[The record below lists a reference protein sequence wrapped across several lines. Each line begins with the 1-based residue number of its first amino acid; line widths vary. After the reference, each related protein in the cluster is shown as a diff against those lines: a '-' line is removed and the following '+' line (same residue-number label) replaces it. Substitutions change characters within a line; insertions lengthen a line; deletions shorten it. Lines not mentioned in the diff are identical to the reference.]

1 MKKLLELEKPD
12 FVSVTGDCV
21 SGYAWDGKTQGW
33 YKEQYLQFVRAM
45 IEANVSWALTAGNH
59 DTQADLTREQIS
71 ELDRTFNNSYTKPN
85 AANISHSFNYMLKVY
100 DSQG

>member
-33 YKEQYLQFVRAM
+33 YKEQYL
-45 IEANVSWALTAGNH
+45 
-59 DTQADLTREQIS
+59 
-71 ELDRTFNNSYTKPN
+71 
-85 AANISHSFNYMLKVY
+85 
-100 DSQG
+100 